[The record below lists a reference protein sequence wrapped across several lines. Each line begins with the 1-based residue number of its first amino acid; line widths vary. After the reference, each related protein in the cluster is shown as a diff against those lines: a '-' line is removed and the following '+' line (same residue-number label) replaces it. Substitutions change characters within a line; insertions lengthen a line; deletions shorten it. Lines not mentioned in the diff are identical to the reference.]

1 MNLILLGMP
10 GAGKGTQAE
19 IIQREQG
26 IANVSTGAMMR
37 EVSRAETDLGKKV
50 QEYLSTGKLVPD
62 DIIIQMLVERISQSD
77 CENGF
82 LLDGFP
88 RNLDQAKALD
98 EAKVEINLILFLK
111 ISEKEIIER
120 MSGRRVHLPSGRS
133 YHIVHNP
140 PKVEGKDDLTD
151 KIDFIVCLG
160 GDGTLLY
167 ASSLF
172 QQSVPPVMAFHMGSL
187 GFLTPFEIENFE
199 QQVTHVLEGRLHT
212 KSYLNQHTTC

>member
-37 EVSRAETDLGKKV
+37 EISRAETDLGKTV
-50 QEYLSTGKLVPD
+50 QEYLSSGRLVPD
-62 DIIIQMLVERISQSD
+62 SIIIQMLVERISQSD
-77 CENGF
+77 CDNGF

-111 ISEKEIIER
+111 ISEEEIIKR
-120 MSGRRVHLPSGRS
+120 MSGRRVHLASGRS
-133 YHIVHNP
+133 YHIAHNP
-140 PKVEGKDDLTD
+140 PKVDGKDDLTGETLIQRED
-151 KIDFIVCLG
+151 DHPDVIKKRLQVYYDETEPLLSFYRQKDISFYEIDASN
-160 GDGTLLY
+160 TL
-167 ASSLF
+167 
-172 QQSVPPVMAFHMGSL
+172 
-187 GFLTPFEIENFE
+187 EE
-199 QQVTHVLEGRLHT
+199 VTEDIRKVISH
-212 KSYLNQHTTC
+212 

>member
-133 YHIVHNP
+133 YHIAHNP
-140 PKVEGKDDLTD
+140 PKTEGKDDVTGETLIQREDDHPDVIKKRLNVYYDETEPLLSFYRQKD
-151 KIDFIVCLG
+151 ISFYEIDASK
-160 GDGTLLY
+160 TLEEV
-167 ASSLF
+167 SEDIRNVIS
-172 QQSVPPVMAFHMGSL
+172 
-187 GFLTPFEIENFE
+187 N
-199 QQVTHVLEGRLHT
+199 
-212 KSYLNQHTTC
+212 

>member
-37 EVSRAETDLGKKV
+37 EVSRAESELGRKV
-50 QEYLSTGKLVPD
+50 QEYLSSGRLVPD
-62 DIIIQMLVERISQSD
+62 NIIIEMLVERISKND

-88 RNLDQAKALD
+88 RNLDQAKALE
-98 EAKVEINLILFLK
+98 EAEVEINLILFLK

-133 YHIVHNP
+133 YHVVYNP
-140 PKVEGKDDLTD
+140 PKVEGKDDLTGEILIQRED
-151 KIDFIVCLG
+151 DHPDVIKKRLQVYYEE
-160 GDGTLLY
+160 TEPLLSFY
-167 ASSLF
+167 R
-172 QQSVPPVMAFHMGSL
+172 QKDIK
-187 GFLTPFEIENFE
+187 FLRNRCF
-199 QQVTHVLEGRLHT
+199 
-212 KSYLNQHTTC
+212 

>member
-62 DIIIQMLVERISQSD
+62 DIIIQMLVERISESD

-133 YHIVHNP
+133 YHIAHNP
-140 PKVEGKDDLTD
+140 PKVEGKDDLTGETLIQRED
-151 KIDFIVCLG
+151 DHPDVIKKRLEVYYDETEPLLSFYRQKDISFYEIDASK
-160 GDGTLLY
+160 TL
-167 ASSLF
+167 
-172 QQSVPPVMAFHMGSL
+172 
-187 GFLTPFEIENFE
+187 EE
-199 QQVTHVLEGRLHT
+199 VTEDIRKVISH
-212 KSYLNQHTTC
+212 

>member
-98 EAKVEINLILFLK
+98 EAKVEINLVLFLK

-133 YHIVHNP
+133 YHIAHNP
-140 PKVEGKDDLTD
+140 PKVEGKDDLTGETLIQRED
-151 KIDFIVCLG
+151 DHPDVIKKRLEVYYDETEPLLSFYRQKDISFYEIDASK
-160 GDGTLLY
+160 TL
-167 ASSLF
+167 
-172 QQSVPPVMAFHMGSL
+172 
-187 GFLTPFEIENFE
+187 EE
-199 QQVTHVLEGRLHT
+199 VTEDIRKVISH
-212 KSYLNQHTTC
+212 

>member
-37 EVSRAETDLGKKV
+37 EVSRAESDLGRKV
-50 QEYLSTGKLVPD
+50 QEYLSSGKLVPD
-62 DIIIQMLVERISQSD
+62 NIIIEMLVERISQND

-88 RNLDQAKALD
+88 RNLDQAKALE
-98 EAKVEINLILFLK
+98 EAEVEINLILFLK

-133 YHIVHNP
+133 YHVVYNP
-140 PKVEGKDDLTD
+140 PKVEGKDDLTGEILIQRED
-151 KIDFIVCLG
+151 DHPDVIKKRLQVYYEETEPLLSFYRQKDISFYEIDASK
-160 GDGTLLY
+160 TL
-167 ASSLF
+167 
-172 QQSVPPVMAFHMGSL
+172 
-187 GFLTPFEIENFE
+187 EE
-199 QQVTHVLEGRLHT
+199 VTEDIRKVISH
-212 KSYLNQHTTC
+212 

>member
-50 QEYLSTGKLVPD
+50 QEYLSTGRLVPD
-62 DIIIQMLVERISQSD
+62 EIIIQMLVERIHQSD

-98 EAKVEINLILFLK
+98 QAKVEINLILFLK

-133 YHIVHNP
+133 YHIAHNP
-140 PKVEGKDDLTD
+140 PKTEGKDDVTGETLIQREDDHPDVIKKRLNVYYDETEPLLNFYRQKD
-151 KIDFIVCLG
+151 ISFYEIDASK
-160 GDGTLLY
+160 TLEEV
-167 ASSLF
+167 SEDIRNVIS
-172 QQSVPPVMAFHMGSL
+172 
-187 GFLTPFEIENFE
+187 N
-199 QQVTHVLEGRLHT
+199 
-212 KSYLNQHTTC
+212 

>member
-37 EVSRAETDLGKKV
+37 EISRAETDLGKTV
-50 QEYLSTGKLVPD
+50 QEYLSSGRLVPD
-62 DIIIQMLVERISQSD
+62 SIIIQMLVERISQSD
-77 CENGF
+77 CDNGF

-111 ISEKEIIER
+111 ISEEEIIKR

-133 YHIVHNP
+133 YHIAHNP
-140 PKVEGKDDLTD
+140 PKVQGKDDLTGETLIQRED
-151 KIDFIVCLG
+151 DHPDVIKKRLQVYYDETEPLLSFYKQKDVSFYEIDASR
-160 GDGTLLY
+160 TL
-167 ASSLF
+167 
-172 QQSVPPVMAFHMGSL
+172 
-187 GFLTPFEIENFE
+187 EE
-199 QQVTHVLEGRLHT
+199 VTEDIRKVISH
-212 KSYLNQHTTC
+212 

>member
-133 YHIVHNP
+133 YHIAHNP
-140 PKVEGKDDLTD
+140 PKVEGKDDLTGETLIQRED
-151 KIDFIVCLG
+151 DHPDVIKKRLEVYYDETEPLLSFYRQKDISFYEIDPSK
-160 GDGTLLY
+160 TL
-167 ASSLF
+167 
-172 QQSVPPVMAFHMGSL
+172 
-187 GFLTPFEIENFE
+187 EE
-199 QQVTHVLEGRLHT
+199 VTEDIRKVISH
-212 KSYLNQHTTC
+212 

>member
-133 YHIVHNP
+133 YHIAHNP
-140 PKVEGKDDLTD
+140 PKTEGKDDVTGETLIQREDDHPDVIKKRLEVYYDETEPLLSFYRQKD
-151 KIDFIVCLG
+151 ISFYEIDASK
-160 GDGTLLY
+160 TL
-167 ASSLF
+167 
-172 QQSVPPVMAFHMGSL
+172 
-187 GFLTPFEIENFE
+187 EE
-199 QQVTHVLEGRLHT
+199 VTEDIRKVISH
-212 KSYLNQHTTC
+212 